1 MVNEISRFGFK
12 FEKGGVHTSRTMM
25 LEDLRTLLFCV
36 SNPAS
41 TKTDYLRAIEEDNCL
56 GKRSGRTRKLTA
68 RHLISLYTLDPS
80 VTIFR
85 ALRYFWNRDLEGQP
99 LLALMCACAR
109 DPLLRLSVDFILKFD
124 KNETI
129 TRKALE
135 EYIDSKD
142 PGHFSRATLSSTAQN
157 LNSTW
162 TKSGHLVGKAKKM
175 RSKAMATH
183 GSVSYGLFLGYLM
196 GFRGEALFMTN
207 FAHLLD
213 CSLEKAMKLAEEAS
227 RRGWIVFKHVG
238 NVIDVQFPSILTAE
252 EREWIFDQN

>member
-1 MVNEISRFGFK
+1 MDNRISHFGFK

-25 LEDLRTLLFCV
+25 LEDLRTLLSCV
-36 SNPAS
+36 SNPGS
-41 TKTDYLRAIEEDNCL
+41 TKAGYLRAIEEDNCL

-68 RHLISLYTLDPS
+68 GHLVSLYSLDSS

-85 ALRYFWNRDLEGQP
+85 SLLYFWNRDTEGQP
-99 LLALMCACAR
+99 LLALMCAYGR
-109 DPLLRLSVDFILKFD
+109 DSLLRKSSSFILKF
-124 KNETI
+124 NQGEII

-142 PGHFSRATLSSTAQN
+142 PGHFSIATLRSTAQN

-162 TKSGHLVGKAKKM
+162 TKSGHLSGKARKTRS
-175 RSKAMATH
+175 RSKATP

-196 GFRGEALFMTN
+196 GFRGEALFMTD

-213 CSLEKAMKLAEEAS
+213 CSVEKAIELAEEAS

-238 NVIDVQFPSILTAE
+238 NVIEVQFPNLLTVE
-252 EREWIFDQN
+252 EREWIRDQN

>member
-175 RSKAMATH
+175 RSKAMATP